1 MGFHGSH
8 GSLDHPAG
16 VSSSWKWATADRSGM
31 KIEVKMTGIN
41 VVIGVRMVPMWTGV
55 PANVHPGPRA
65 DEVQMDSVP
74 HGTEVSSDSHSAGAG
89 SSGSLFITD
98 RQAGVG
104 SLRKWA
110 TADGGP
116 AGVSSS
122 QNRTTMDRGPT
133 GVSFSWN
140 QAPVDRSLAGVGSS
154 WNQTTMD
161 GGPTGVS
168 FSWNRATVDKG
179 PAGAS
184 SSWNLTTVD
193 RPAGVGSWGDWTTTD
208 KHSGTASSRNRSS
221 KSEGSAGAS
230 SLGDQTIANRTS
242 VPGTFPSRREDS
254 IGRQVQLHSFF
265 ELPDYRRQ

>member
-161 GGPTGVS
+161 GVQLESVSHGTG
-168 FSWNRATVDKG
+168 
-179 PAGAS
+179 
-184 SSWNLTTVD
+184 LL
-193 RPAGVGSWGDWTTTD
+193 WTKVQLEPVPHGTWLPWTD
-208 KHSGTASSRNRSS
+208 QL
-221 KSEGSAGAS
+221 E
-230 SLGDQTIANRTS
+230 S
-242 VPGTFPSRREDS
+242 VPEGTGLPRTNTRERLPP
-254 IGRQVQLHSFF
+254 GTGHPRVRVQLEPVPYETRLLQTGPQCR
-265 ELPDYRRQ
+265 ELSPPGGKIL